1 MDEIRI
7 LTEGAIVV
15 RILISLA
22 FGAILGLDRGLKSR
36 PAGLRTYILVCVGSC
51 IVMMTNQYVY
61 QVFDT
66 GDPVRMAAQ
75 VVSGIG
81 FLGAG
86 TIIVTRRNQIR
97 GLTTAAG
104 LWASACVGLAIGIGL
119 YEIAL
124 VGGLAVV
131 IVLTS
136 LGHWDFFIR
145 RRARD
150 VDVYIEL
157 PVSFSFAVFLEKLRQ
172 QGLGISNLQVHRR
185 GGLRLRPPRL
195 RVHTQLRPED
205 GPRAHARG
213 GTLDRS
219 AHLCRGAELKPRA
232 FLPFVAT
239 CCNSC

>member
-86 TIIVTRRNQIR
+86 TIIVTRRNRIR

-136 LGHWDFFIR
+136 LGHWDLFIR

-150 VDVYIEL
+150 VDVYIEI

-172 QGLGISNLQVHRR
+172 QGLGISNLQFT
-185 GGLRLRPPRL
+185 GGEGSASDRLGFVCTLSCAQRMDHALMFAAVRSI
-195 RVHTQLRPED
+195 
-205 GPRAHARG
+205 GPHI
-213 GTLDRS
+213 S
-219 AHLCRGAELKPRA
+219 VEEL
-232 FLPFVAT
+232 
-239 CCNSC
+239 S

>member
-66 GDPVRMAAQ
+66 GDPVRMSAQ

-136 LGHWDFFIR
+136 LGHWDLFIR

-150 VDVYIEL
+150 IDVYIEL

-172 QGLGISNLQVHRR
+172 QGLGISNLQFS
-185 GGLRLRPPRL
+185 GGEGSASDRLGFVCTLSCAQRMDHALMLAAVRSI
-195 RVHTQLRPED
+195 
-205 GPRAHARG
+205 GPRI
-213 GTLDRS
+213 S
-219 AHLCRGAELKPRA
+219 VEEL
-232 FLPFVAT
+232 
-239 CCNSC
+239 S

>member
-150 VDVYIEL
+150 IEVYIEL
-157 PVSFSFAVFLEKLRQ
+157 PVSFSFAVFLEKLRE
-172 QGLGISNLQVHRR
+172 QGLGISNLQFT
-185 GGLRLRPPRL
+185 GGKGSASDRLGFVCTLSCAQRMDHALMLAAVRSI
-195 RVHTQLRPED
+195 
-205 GPRAHARG
+205 GPRI
-213 GTLDRS
+213 S
-219 AHLCRGAELKPRA
+219 VEEL
-232 FLPFVAT
+232 
-239 CCNSC
+239 S

>member
-51 IVMMTNQYVY
+51 IVMVTNQYVY

-150 VDVYIEL
+150 IEVYIEL
-157 PVSFSFAVFLEKLRQ
+157 PLSFSFAVFLEKLRE
-172 QGLGISNLQVHRR
+172 QGLGISNLQFT
-185 GGLRLRPPRL
+185 GGEGSASDRLGFVCTLSCAQRMDHALMLAAVRSI
-195 RVHTQLRPED
+195 
-205 GPRAHARG
+205 GPRI
-213 GTLDRS
+213 S
-219 AHLCRGAELKPRA
+219 VEEL
-232 FLPFVAT
+232 
-239 CCNSC
+239 S

>member
-51 IVMMTNQYVY
+51 IVMMTNQYVF

-172 QGLGISNLQVHRR
+172 QGLGISNLQFT
-185 GGLRLRPPRL
+185 GGEGSASDHLGFVCTLSCAQRMDHALMLAAVRSI
-195 RVHTQLRPED
+195 
-205 GPRAHARG
+205 GPRI
-213 GTLDRS
+213 S
-219 AHLCRGAELKPRA
+219 AEEL
-232 FLPFVAT
+232 
-239 CCNSC
+239 S